1 MPTRDDIDRHRRA
14 QDLFLDALDV
24 PPDERADWLDTHCP
38 DDLRSDVDSLL
49 DAHTGSGILDETP
62 HGTDF
67 FDDDGERRDPMLG
80 QEVGPWR
87 LESRLGVGGMGTVY
101 RAVRADGLYERTV
114 AVKLLRLGADA
125 ETLGQRLRGERQIL
139 ARLEHPRIARL
150 YDGGVTDD
158 GLPFLVL
165 ELVDGE
171 ELTAYVER
179 HEPSVDERLR
189 LFLDVCD
196 AVAYAHRNL
205 VVHRDLKPSN
215 ILVTDDG
222 EVKLLDFGIAK
233 LTEGDEDDVR
243 TRTASRLMTPA
254 YAAPEQLTG
263 APITTATDV
272 YSLGVVLYELLVGQ
286 RPYDLDGKTA
296 SEMERIVCET
306 EPAKPSTAVHA
317 AATDAPGKPSA
328 AEATPERRARRL
340 RGDLDT
346 IVLKALAKE
355 PERRYPGAEALAAD
369 LRSHLD
375 GLPVTARPATTG
387 YRVRKF
393 VQRHRAGVVAASLV
407 ALALVVGLGAALWQG
422 RVAAMERD
430 RTAAALM
437 QAEGTLSFLE
447 DTILMGDP
455 QQGDP
460 NAPLSAVLDS
470 AAARVDAEADP
481 AVAGAIHTSLANVYL
496 GRGLPERAEHHAR
509 RALAV
514 VDPDSRR
521 AGWAH
526 SALAQALADSGFPAD
541 AEPHHQTS
549 IRLLRASDMGDDT
562 QLAIALNIYGTTLFA
577 LDRPDEAEAAYREAL
592 AIERRL
598 NDPEAA
604 TTLNNLAV
612 LVTQQGRN
620 EEGAALLGEMVEDL
634 RRREGPAAAYQR
646 SFALMNWA
654 GALSNLGR
662 ADSALALYREGVA
675 SFVETLGEE
684 HPETIAAQTSLAFHL
699 HRMERFDDAGQIAAR
714 ALVTAEDVLGL
725 EHPYTAYAQ
734 NVSGMTYCDGG
745 APERGAPLLRASL
758 TTRRAM
764 LPEGHWI
771 LANGESLLGGCV
783 LHLGRRAEAERLLRS
798 GYENL
803 RISLGDDHLR
813 TTQARDRLRALDAE
827 PVGPS
832 EAAPLPEGE

>member
-38 DDLRSDVDSLL
+38 DDLRDDVDSLL

-62 HGTDF
+62 HGADF

-125 ETLGQRLRGERQIL
+125 HVLGQRLRGERQIL

-179 HEPSVDERLR
+179 REPSVDERLR

-263 APITTATDV
+263 APITTATDI

-296 SEMERIVCET
+296 GEMERIVCET

-317 AATDAPGKPSA
+317 AAFGAPETPSA
-328 AEATPERRARRL
+328 ADATPERRARRL

-369 LRSHLD
+369 LRRHLD

-393 VQRHRAGVVAASLV
+393 VQRHRVGVAAASLV
-407 ALALVVGLGAALWQG
+407 ALALIVGLGAALWQG
-422 RVAAMERD
+422 RIAAMERD

-437 QAEGTLSFLE
+437 QAEGTLAFLE
-447 DTILMGDP
+447 NTILMGDP

-460 NAPLSAVLDS
+460 DAPLSAVLDS
-470 AAARVDAEADP
+470 AAARVDSEADP
-481 AVAGAIHTSLANVYL
+481 DVAGAIHASLANVYL

-509 RALAV
+509 RALALT
-514 VDPDSRR
+514 DDGSTR
-521 AGWAH
+521 A
-526 SALAQALADSGFPAD
+526 ALAHNALGQALADAGRPAD
-541 AEPHHQTS
+541 AEPHHETALR
-549 IRLLRASDMGDDT
+549 ILRAADAGIE
-562 QLAIALNIYGTTLFA
+562 LAIALNTYGTTLFA

-592 AIERRL
+592 TLKREI
-598 NDPEAA
+598 NSPDVA
-604 TTLNNLAV
+604 TVLNNLAV

-620 EEGAALLGEMVEDL
+620 EEGAALFGEMVVDL
-634 RRREGPAAAYQR
+634 RPREGPAAAYQR

-662 ADSALALYREGVA
+662 ADSALAAYREGVD
-675 SFVETLGEE
+675 SFVETLGEA
-684 HPETIAAQTSLAFHL
+684 HPETIAARTSLAFHL
-699 HRMERFDDAGQIAAR
+699 HRMGRFDEAQQTAAV
-714 ALVTAEDVLGL
+714 ALAAADSALDD

-734 NVSGMTYCDGG
+734 NVAGTAYCDGG
-745 APERGAPLLRASL
+745 NPQRGAPLLRASADA
-758 TTRRAM
+758 RRAM
-764 LPEGHWI
+764 LPEGHW
-771 LANGESLLGGCV
+771 LVANGESLLGGC
-783 LHLGRRAEAERLLRS
+783 LLRLGRRAEAERLLQS
-798 GYENL
+798 SYDAL
-803 RISLGDDHLR
+803 QASLGDEHLK
-813 TTQARDRLRALDAE
+813 TAEARDRLRALDAE
-827 PVGPS
+827 PGRPS
-832 EAAPLPEGE
+832 EAAPLSEDS